1 MVYRCSEIKSR
12 RGAANRSRLIST
24 RVRFWILLGIIT
36 VVLLMFLFGGDGL
49 WHSFVL
55 KRQIDVMEVKI
66 DSLETVNAQMKQ
78 RIEGLRS
85 RDPEIIEEE
94 ARSQGMIKPGEKV
107 YLMRHKSEK
116 SK

>member
-1 MVYRCSEIKSR
+1 MVYRGSEINR
-12 RGAANRSRLIST
+12 RGAANRPRLIST
-24 RVRFWILLGIIT
+24 RVRFWILLGII
-36 VVLLMFLFGGDGL
+36 VVILLMFLFGGDGL

-55 KRQIDVMEVKI
+55 KRQIDVMETKI

-85 RDPEIIEEE
+85 RDPDVIEEE

>member
-1 MVYRCSEIKSR
+1 MVYRGSEIKSR
-12 RGAANRSRLIST
+12 RGATNRSGLISA
-24 RVRFWILLGIIT
+24 RVRLWILLGIVAVI
-36 VVLLMFLFGGDGL
+36 LLMLLFSGDGL

-55 KRQIDVMEVKI
+55 KRQIIVMEAKI

-78 RIEGLRS
+78 RIKGLRS
-85 RDPEIIEEE
+85 RDPDIIEEE